1 MDDIKQASTLQ
12 EIFQAAARANVKLRQ
27 LDIFDSVNLT
37 IDSGPSELPG
47 TANVV
52 VKVSETKSPLT
63 GEIGLFTKPGARSW
77 SLEGGLKL
85 KNMFG
90 YADVWDGSVSYGW
103 DQMTEFSAGV
113 SLPRIKKWPSPVFAR
128 ASLLSQDWQK
138 FSLYKE
144 QALGFG
150 LGLLSTRNHELA
162 YNLTWRNLTD
172 PSQMAGDSRNSSLR
186 PTRGYAFSSTI
197 FAGLSPD
204 SRSARFLRQ
213 DCDFR
218 YALPLG
224 FHHRAL
230 NLGVSAGVIFPWGKG
245 FLDGPS
251 SLSDRFFVGG
261 NTSPVCSLGGPSSV
275 LGFKCRGLGPTE
287 LRRQSKD
294 QPDGDSGEASERDA
308 LALREAGI
316 HCHIFAST
324 GNLVKLTE
332 NEWRKLSTKSF
343 MQSFRSSVGCGV
355 IVPTKLFRLE

>member
-1 MDDIKQASTLQ
+1 
-12 EIFQAAARANVKLRQ
+12 
-27 LDIFDSVNLT
+27 
-37 IDSGPSELPG
+37 
-47 TANVV
+47 
-52 VKVSETKSPLT
+52 
-63 GEIGLFTKPGARSW
+63 ARSW

-103 DQMTEFSAGV
+103 DQMTEVSAGV

-172 PSQMAGDSRNSSLR
+172 PSQMAGLLGDMLSALLL
-186 PTRGYAFSSTI
+186 

-224 FHHRAL
+224 FHHTAL

-294 QPDGDSGEASERDA
+294 QPDGDSGAASERDA
-308 LALREAGI
+308 LGGDLAVSAFADLSFDLPLKALREAGI

-355 IVPTKLFRLE
+355 IVPTKLFRLEVNYCHIMRQYEYDHGKTGVQFSFSSPL